1 MGDAVWAVVVA
12 GKVEIFTRYVVA
24 KVGVDDPDQQQQRRK
39 RKRRRDD
46 LFVLGHHS
54 HRPSSL
60 GDSVVVSSHIP
71 TLRSF
76 GIVIPWATTAAV
88 TVSG

>member
-12 GKVEIFTRYVVA
+12 VKVEIFTRYVVA

-46 LFVLGHHS
+46 LFCAW
-54 HRPSSL
+54 SSFA
-60 GDSVVVSSHIP
+60 P
-71 TLRSF
+71 T
-76 GIVIPWATTAAV
+76 VIT
-88 TVSG
+88 GR